1 MHAKFG
7 SDWVIHSRA
16 RTYIQNCVLTI
27 SNLCAR
33 LYSVEWVNKKT
44 IMNFD
49 PGRMSLVVDGTEEIY
64 IKKIL
69 VGNFATEIQIQNIMN
84 AERDC

>member
-1 MHAKFG
+1 MG
-7 SDWVIHSRA
+7 
-16 RTYIQNCVLTI
+16 
-27 SNLCAR
+27 
-33 LYSVEWVNKKT
+33 NKKT

-64 IKKIL
+64 IIFFL

-84 AERDC
+84 AERDCWTPHKVDVGVW